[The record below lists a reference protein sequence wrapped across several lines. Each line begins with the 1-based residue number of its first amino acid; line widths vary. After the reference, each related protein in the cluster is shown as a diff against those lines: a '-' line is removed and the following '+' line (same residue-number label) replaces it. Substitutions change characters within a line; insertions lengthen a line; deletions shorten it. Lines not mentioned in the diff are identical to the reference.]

1 MKSSNVRNFLLR
13 FCDASTC
20 AFAAVIYLLQQ
31 NSNAETEVNVLFSK
45 TRLAPLKKMSVPRL
59 ELMAVLIGTRCLNFV
74 KSPLKIPIHGLHLW
88 SDSQCVIKWIASE
101 KDLSVFVRNRVAE
114 IRSHC
119 DIQINYVRSKENP
132 ADIASRGSSV

>member
-1 MKSSNVRNFLLR
+1 MC

-31 NSNAETEVNVLFSK
+31 NSESESTANVLFSK

-59 ELMAVLIGTRCLNFV
+59 KLMAVLIGTRCLKFV
-74 KSPLKIPIHGLHLW
+74 KSQLKIPIHGLYLW

-101 KDLSVFVRNRVAE
+101 KDLSVFVRNRVSE
-114 IRSHC
+114 IKKSW
-119 DIQINYVRSKENP
+119 
-132 ADIASRGSSV
+132 